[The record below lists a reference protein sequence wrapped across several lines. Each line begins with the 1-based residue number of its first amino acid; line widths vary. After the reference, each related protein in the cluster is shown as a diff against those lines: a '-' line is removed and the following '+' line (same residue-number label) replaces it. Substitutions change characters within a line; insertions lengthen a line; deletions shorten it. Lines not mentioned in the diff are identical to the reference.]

1 MKKIK
6 IIPLNE
12 KSLLSV
18 NIEKAS
24 AHIPEW
30 YKNSPQKIKN
40 FENFSLIPDYPLATT
55 STYKKCSPFLDAL
68 INGYIFYLSQDIEV
82 IKKEDG
88 SPYILWRQDLLN
100 PITTHSNEQW
110 EGLQY
115 PENCYN
121 YVYKWENYFSIK
133 TPKGYSCI
141 LTQPF
146 NRTDLPFITTTGVM
160 DTDSWGV
167 WGRQPFALK
176 KDFEGIIPAGTPII
190 QVIPFK
196 RESWNSHIDD
206 SLSEH
211 GMYEDI
217 RSRSKIR
224 GYYKAKHWSRKEYK

>member
-1 MKKIK
+1 MNIVFYPKNKLVK
-6 IIPLNE
+6 EVIPCPQTSKAPSWFKDLPNYTNGETELNVYGGQSNYSV
-12 KSLLSV
+12 KSC
-18 NIEKAS
+18 
-24 AHIPEW
+24 IPFMDSYLTGYTFNLWADIFVKQVDGYPYISWNHSYNEISEVVQRDSIDLPV
-30 YKNSPQKIKN
+30 Y
-40 FENFSLIPDYPLATT
+40 ENFH
-55 STYKKCSPFLDAL
+55 PF
-68 INGYIFYLSQDIEV
+68 N
-82 IKKEDG
+82 
-88 SPYILWRQDLLN
+88 
-100 PITTHSNEQW
+100 
-110 EGLQY
+110 
-115 PENCYN
+115 
-121 YVYKWENYFSIK
+121 FSWQSHWGIK

-160 DTDSWGV
+160 DTDKWGV

-196 RESWNSHIDD
+196 RETWNSSIDE

-224 GYYKAKHWSRKEYK
+224 GYYKSKHWSRKEYK